1 MDLLRMKA
9 LIEGIVFASP
19 EPVDVDDLASFVGVD
34 RNTMSM
40 LVKDIEEAYDR
51 PDSGLRLV
59 RIGEGVAFSTHPSLA
74 EDISGYL
81 AAIRHTALTDASME
95 TLAIIAYKQPITKAE
110 IEQIR
115 GVGAE
120 SALIT
125 LAQRGLITEKGR
137 KSAPGRPILY
147 GTTKEF
153 LVYMG
158 LADLRSLPGLEG
170 IEDAEGPKLPGL
182 D

>member
-59 RIGEGVAFSTHPSLA
+59 RIGEGVAFSH
-74 EDISGYL
+74 
-81 AAIRHTALTDASME
+81 
-95 TLAIIAYKQPITKAE
+95 QPE
-110 IEQIR
+110 
-115 GVGAE
+115 
-120 SALIT
+120 
-125 LAQRGLITEKGR
+125 
-137 KSAPGRPILY
+137 P
-147 GTTKEF
+147 
-153 LVYMG
+153 
-158 LADLRSLPGLEG
+158 
-170 IEDAEGPKLPGL
+170 
-182 D
+182 